1 MTILSDTAI
10 PREKPTM
17 RAGGTVPLARTLSLP
32 LGLWLV
38 IEMALLFGA
47 APIVMSWLV
56 HGERIPL
63 LSEYIPPGTKIP
75 IFVALLPVLFI
86 AAFLLLIDPSFRLR
100 DELRRGL
107 GWRNALSIVLIFLIM
122 GGAATWWIKTY
133 HPSWFLEFPTNRPD
147 TYMRI
152 MIAYPIFSVAAQEL
166 LYRSFFFHRYGPLFG
181 NHAWLIVIVN
191 GLLFGYA
198 HIVMNSMF
206 AIAATAMGGMIL
218 AARYAMTRSFWAVFI
233 EHTLWGWLIFT
244 IGLGRYFF
252 TGVSNV

>member
-1 MTILSDTAI
+1 
-10 PREKPTM
+10 M
-17 RAGGTVPLARTLSLP
+17 RAGGTVPLVRTPSLAV
-32 LGLWLV
+32 GLWLV
-38 IEMALLFGA
+38 VEMALLFGA
-47 APIVMSWLV
+47 APIFMGWLV

-63 LSEYIPPGTKIP
+63 LSAYIPSGTKIP
-75 IFVALLPVLFI
+75 IFVALLPVLVV
-86 AAFLLLIDPSFRLR
+86 AAFLLVIDPSFRLR

-122 GGAATWWIKTY
+122 GGAATWWIVTY
-133 HPSWFLEFPTNRPD
+133 HPSWFLEFPTNRPE
-147 TYMRI
+147 TYARI
-152 MIAYPIFSVAAQEL
+152 MLAYPLFSVAAQEL

-181 NHAWLIVIVN
+181 NHAWAIVIVN

-198 HIVMNSMF
+198 HIVMNSAF

-218 AARYAMTRSFWAVFI
+218 AARYAMTRSYWAVFI
-233 EHTLWGWLIFT
+233 EHTLWGWLVFT

>member
-1 MTILSDTAI
+1 MIT
-10 PREKPTM
+10 
-17 RAGGTVPLARTLSLP
+17 AGGSTTSAHEVSLLAR
-32 LGLWLV
+32 LWRW

-47 APIVMSWLV
+47 APIVMSWIV
-56 HGERIPL
+56 HGERVPL
-63 LSEYIPPGTKIP
+63 LSEYIPAGTKIP
-75 IFVALLPVLFI
+75 IFIALLPVLFI
-86 AAFLLLIDPSFRLR
+86 AAFLLLADPTFRLR

-133 HPSWFLEFPTNRPD
+133 HPSWFLEFPTNRPE
-147 TYMRI
+147 TYTRI
-152 MIAYPIFSVAAQEL
+152 MLAYPVFSVAAQEL

-181 NHAWLIVIVN
+181 THAWLIVIVN

-198 HIVMNSMF
+198 HIVMNSAF
-206 AIAATAMGGMIL
+206 AIAATALGGMIL
-218 AARYAMTRSFWAVFI
+218 AARYAMSRSFWAVFI

-252 TGVSNV
+252 TGVQNP

>member
-1 MTILSDTAI
+1 
-10 PREKPTM
+10 M
-17 RAGGTVPLARTLSLP
+17 RAGGTVPLVRATSIP
-32 LGLWLV
+32 VGLWLL
-38 IEMALLFGA
+38 IEMALLFGL
-47 APIVMSWLV
+47 APIIMSWIV

-75 IFVALLPVLFI
+75 IFIVLLPVLCI
-86 AAFLLLIDPSFRLR
+86 AAFLLLIDPTFRLR

-122 GGAATWWIKTY
+122 GGAATWFIKTY
-133 HPSWFLEFPTNRPD
+133 HPSWFLEFPTNRPE
-147 TYMRI
+147 TYKRI
-152 MIAYPIFSVAAQEL
+152 MIAYPLFSVAAQEL

-181 NHAWLIVIVN
+181 THAWLIVIVN

-198 HIVMNSMF
+198 HIVMDSMF
-206 AIAATAMGGMIL
+206 AIAATALGGMIL

-233 EHTLWGWLIFT
+233 EHTLWGWLVFT

>member
-1 MTILSDTAI
+1 MATLTETDI
-10 PREKPTM
+10 PREQRRL
-17 RAGGTVPLARTLSLP
+17 RAGGTVPLARKPSL
-32 LGLWLV
+32 LFALWLV
-38 IEMALLFGA
+38 IEMTLLFGA
-47 APIVMSWLV
+47 APLVMSWLV

-63 LSEYIPPGTKIP
+63 LSDYIPPGTKIP
-75 IFVALLPVLFI
+75 IFVALLPVLGI
-86 AAFLLLIDPSFRLR
+86 AAFLLVIDPTFRLR

-107 GWRNALSIVLIFLIM
+107 GWRNALSIALIFTII

-133 HPSWFLEFPTNRPD
+133 HPSWFLEFPINRPD
-147 TYMRI
+147 TYARI
-152 MIAYPIFSVAAQEL
+152 MLAYPLFSVAAQEL

-198 HIVMNSMF
+198 HIVMNSLF
-206 AIAATAMGGMIL
+206 AVAATALGGLIL

-233 EHTLWGWLIFT
+233 EHTLWGWLVFT

>member
-1 MTILSDTAI
+1 M
-10 PREKPTM
+10 M
-17 RAGGTVPLARTLSLP
+17 RAGGTVPLMRAPSIPMR
-32 LGLWLV
+32 LWLLV
-38 IEMALLFGA
+38 EMALLFGA

-75 IFVALLPVLFI
+75 VFVALLPVLFI
-86 AAFLLLIDPSFRLR
+86 AAFLLLIDPTFRLR
-100 DELRRGL
+100 DELKRGM
-107 GWRNALSIVLIFLIM
+107 GWRNALSIVLIFGIM

-133 HPSWFLEFPTNRPD
+133 HPSWFLDFPSNRPD

-152 MIAYPIFSVAAQEL
+152 MIGYPIFSVAAQEL

-181 NHAWLIVIVN
+181 AHAWLIVIVN

-198 HIVMNSMF
+198 HIIMNSAF
-206 AIAATAMGGMIL
+206 AIAATALGGMIL
-218 AARYAMTRSFWAVFI
+218 AARYAMSRSFWAVFI

-252 TGVSNV
+252 TGVSNL

>member
-1 MTILSDTAI
+1 
-10 PREKPTM
+10 M
-17 RAGGTVPLARTLSLP
+17 RAGGTQPLSRTLSLP
-32 LGLWLV
+32 IGLWLV
-38 IEMALLFGA
+38 IEMALLFGL
-47 APIVMSWLV
+47 APIVMSWIV

-75 IFVALLPVLFI
+75 IFVVLLPVLCI
-86 AAFLLLIDPSFRLR
+86 AAFLLLIDPTFRLR

-133 HPSWFLEFPTNRPD
+133 HPSWFLEFPTNRPE
-147 TYMRI
+147 TYARI
-152 MIAYPIFSVAAQEL
+152 MIAYPLFSVAAQEL

-181 NHAWLIVIVN
+181 SHAWLIVIVN

-198 HIVMNSMF
+198 HIVMDSMF
-206 AIAATAMGGMIL
+206 AIAATALGGMIL

>member
-1 MTILSDTAI
+1 M
-10 PREKPTM
+10 M
-17 RAGGTVPLARTLSLP
+17 RAGGTVPLVRTPSIP
-32 LGLWLV
+32 LRLWLLV
-38 IEMALLFGA
+38 EMALLFGL
-47 APIVMSWLV
+47 APIIMSWVV

-75 IFVALLPVLFI
+75 IFVVLLPVLFI
-86 AAFLLLIDPSFRLR
+86 AAFLLLIDPTFRLR

-122 GGAATWWIKTY
+122 GGAATWFIKTY
-133 HPSWFLEFPTNRPD
+133 HPSWFLEFPTNRPE

-152 MIAYPIFSVAAQEL
+152 MLAYPIFSVAAQEL

-181 NHAWLIVIVN
+181 SHAWLIVIVN

-198 HIVMNSMF
+198 HIVMDSTF
-206 AIAATAMGGMIL
+206 AIAATALGGLIL

-233 EHTLWGWLIFT
+233 EHTLWGWLVFT